1 MQASGGDILSCIS
14 ASFDKLPPANCLVP
28 PASCHVPPIRD
39 IRGSIFPLRYSMR
52 IWIDLGNSPHAPFFR
67 PLVKEFE
74 RRSHTI
80 ETTARAFAQT
90 VELARSAGFDPTVI
104 GSHGGRSIS
113 GKALRLAQRSS
124 GLARWARSR
133 NFDLTVSHNSH
144 ENILAAWMLSIPS
157 VTLMDYEHHPA
168 NHLSFRLASR
178 VIVPASFPEASLR
191 SYGAAA
197 EKVRRYEGIKED
209 VYLAD
214 FIPDPCFGG
223 KLKSLGIEQSDVLVL
238 ARAPASFAL
247 YHRME
252 NELFDNLVEQLTQQ
266 KDVKLLLLSRTPKQ
280 KKILS
285 SRHTSPNVIFLEQP
299 LDGAN
304 LIAAADLVVS
314 AGGTMNREAA
324 ALGVPAVTTFA
335 GRRAAVDEQLVREGR
350 LVRCECKADLSRVR
364 AEKKSKPNPR
374 RAIAVREQVVDL
386 ILEGW

>member
-1 MQASGGDILSCIS
+1 
-14 ASFDKLPPANCLVP
+14 
-28 PASCHVPPIRD
+28 
-39 IRGSIFPLRYSMR
+39 MR

-74 RRSHTI
+74 RRSHSV

-90 VELARSAGFDPTVI
+90 VELALSAGFSPSVI

-113 GKALRLAQRSS
+113 GKAFRLVQRAS
-124 GLARWARSR
+124 GLARWARPKK
-133 NFDLTVSHNSH
+133 FDLTVSHNSH
-144 ENILAAWMLSIPS
+144 ENILAAWMLSIPA

-191 SYGAAA
+191 SYGADAR
-197 EKVRRYEGIKED
+197 KVRRYEGIKED

-214 FIPDPCFGG
+214 FTPDPCFSE
-223 KLKSLGIEQSDVLVL
+223 KLRSLGVKESDVLVL

-252 NELFDNLVEQLTQQ
+252 NELFDMLVEQLANQDQ
-266 KDVKLLLLSRTPKQ
+266 VKLLLLSRTPQQRKS
-280 KKILS
+280 LRA
-285 SRHTSPNVIFLEQP
+285 RHTSPNVIFLEEA

-335 GRRAAVDEQLVREGR
+335 GKWAAVDEQLVREGR
-350 LVRCECKADLSRVR
+350 LVRCDSKADLTKIK
-364 AEKKSKPNPR
+364 AEKKPRPNPR
-374 RAIAVREQVVDL
+374 RAMAVRNQVADL

>member
-1 MQASGGDILSCIS
+1 
-14 ASFDKLPPANCLVP
+14 
-28 PASCHVPPIRD
+28 
-39 IRGSIFPLRYSMR
+39 MR

-90 VELARSAGFDPTVI
+90 VDLALSAGFNPKVI
-104 GSHGGRSIS
+104 GSHGGRSFS
-113 GKALRLAQRSS
+113 GKAFRLVQRST
-124 GLARWARSR
+124 GLARWARLK

-144 ENILAAWMLSIPS
+144 ENILAAWMLSIPA

-178 VIVPASFPEASLR
+178 VIVPTSFPEASLR
-191 SYGAAA
+191 SYGADVG
-197 EKVRRYEGIKED
+197 KVRRYDGIKED

-214 FIPDPCFGG
+214 FTPDPCFSE
-223 KLKSLGIEQSDVLVL
+223 KLKSLGIEESDVLVL

-252 NELFDNLVEQLTQQ
+252 NELFDKLVEQLAKQR
-266 KDVKLLLLSRTPKQ
+266 DVKLLLLSRTAKQ
-280 KKILS
+280 KKALR
-285 SRHTSPNVIFLEQP
+285 SRHTSSNVIFLEQP
-299 LDGAN
+299 LNGAN

-335 GRRAAVDEQLVREGR
+335 GRWAAVDEQLVREGR
-350 LVRCECKADLSRVR
+350 LVRCDSKADLARVK
-364 AEKKSKPNPR
+364 AEKKPVPNPR
-374 RAIAVREQVVDL
+374 RAVAVRDQVVDL